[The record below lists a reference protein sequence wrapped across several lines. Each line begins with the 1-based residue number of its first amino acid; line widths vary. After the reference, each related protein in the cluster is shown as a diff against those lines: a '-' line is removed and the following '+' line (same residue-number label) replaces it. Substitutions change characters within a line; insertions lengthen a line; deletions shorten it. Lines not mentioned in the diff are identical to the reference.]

1 MPATLPQ
8 PETYPASTEWRI
20 TGLGIR
26 ADDRTVTI
34 LIAFGYLKDGRFV
47 KAREQRLDFSADTT
61 PSFTDLVNDVTE
73 FRGLRRGIE
82 QFLVSRGILEGA
94 VT

>member
-20 TGLGIR
+20 TAIGIR
-26 ADDRTVTI
+26 ADDRTVVI
-34 LIAFGYLKDGRFV
+34 VVSFGHLKDGKFAGV
-47 KAREQRLDFSADTT
+47 REQRFDFSADTT
-61 PSFTDLVNDVTE
+61 PSFTQIVNAVPE
-73 FRGLRRGIE
+73 FRQLRRALE
-82 QFLVSRGILEGA
+82 QFIVDSGILQGT